1 MINVSLIGI
10 AIENSIGGFVP
21 VLYVPLHRYFFY
33 NSIHFH
39 SVVCGILKL
48 IKCIILHPSKE

>member
-10 AIENSIGGFVP
+10 AIENSIGEFVP
-21 VLYVPLHRYFFY
+21 VLYVSLHRYFFY

-39 SVVCGILKL
+39 SVGKQLMV
-48 IKCIILHPSKE
+48 